1 MLSQTTVGFL
11 CEMLTSRQEGSSSD
25 SKDDGQRGSAANFN
39 LGQSVCRGDDSLG
52 YSLGNSLGDPLA
64 DSFSDSLVAI
74 IIMINFLDY
83 PVSFLIVF
91 ASSALG

>member
-39 LGQSVCRGDDSLG
+39 LGRSVCRGDDSLG
-52 YSLGNSLGDPLA
+52 YSLGNSLGDLLGDP
-64 DSFSDSLVAI
+64 FSDSLVI
-74 IIMINFLDY
+74 MMINFLDY